1 MIDRDSRRDRSLPTF
16 VTLVVAAFLLMTIDV
31 RLAGGSVSSNIRS
44 TALSLLAPLQNLAAI
59 IVDPV
64 ADLGE
69 ALTGLATLR
78 AENQALLAE
87 VARLQAD
94 QAGTQDLQARVEV
107 LEQINDLEILDP
119 DVAQTAA
126 NVIGRPD
133 PFGPS
138 FVIDKGTDS
147 GVAVGHPVV
156 DPNGYVVG
164 KVVETAPGFAIV
176 VPITQDREAVTVLVD
191 GQVGS
196 LTSHVGTDE
205 LTLEVFDAIEPLQAG
220 DLVVTSSVSVTFPQG
235 LPVGE
240 VTADVDL
247 EGTAISAPVRL
258 FAETDTLRIVVVITW
273 PPEPGTVAT
282 TPTTLTPGPSSGTT
296 SATTPA
302 GTSGPEGGAVTT
314 TTGGG

>member
-1 MIDRDSRRDRSLPTF
+1 MIERDSRRDRALPTF

-44 TALSLLAPLQNLAAI
+44 GALSMLAPLQNLAAI
-59 IVDPV
+59 VVDPV

-87 VARLQAD
+87 VARLQAE
-94 QAGTQDLQARVEV
+94 QAGVQDLQARVEV

-119 DVAQTAA
+119 DVAQTPA

-133 PFGPS
+133 PFGPT

-164 KVVETAPGFAIV
+164 KVVEAAPGFAIV
-176 VPITQDREAVTVLVD
+176 IPITQDREAVTVLVD

-196 LTSHVGTDE
+196 LVSHVGSDE

-240 VTADVDL
+240 VTADVEL

-273 PPEPGTVAT
+273 PPEPGTAET
-282 TPTTLTPGPSSGTT
+282 TPTTLIPGSST
-296 SATTPA
+296 ATTTGEA
-302 GTSGPEGGAVTT
+302 GGVTTT

>member
-1 MIDRDSRRDRSLPTF
+1 
-16 VTLVVAAFLLMTIDV
+16 
-31 RLAGGSVSSNIRS
+31 
-44 TALSLLAPLQNLAAI
+44 
-59 IVDPV
+59 
-64 ADLGE
+64 
-69 ALTGLATLR
+69 
-78 AENQALLAE
+78 
-87 VARLQAD
+87 LQAE
-94 QAGTQDLQARVEV
+94 QAGAQDLQARVEV

-119 DVAQTAA
+119 DVAQTPA

-138 FVIDKGTDS
+138 FVIDKGTDD

-196 LTSHVGTDE
+196 LVSHVGSDE
-205 LTLEVFDAIEPLQAG
+205 LTLEVFDAIEALQAG

-258 FAETDTLRIVVVITW
+258 FAQPDTLRIVVVITW
-273 PPEPGTVAT
+273 PPEPGTVET
-282 TPTTLTPGPSSGTT
+282 TTTAVIPGTPGDT
-296 SATTPA
+296 
-302 GTSGPEGGAVTT
+302 TT

>member
-1 MIDRDSRRDRSLPTF
+1 MIDRDSRRDRALPTF
-16 VTLVVAAFLLMTIDV
+16 VTLVVASFLLMTFDV
-31 RLAGGSVSSNIRS
+31 RLAGGSVSSSIRS
-44 TALSLLAPLQNLAAI
+44 AALSVLAPLQNLAAI
-59 IVDPV
+59 VVDPV

-87 VARLQAD
+87 VARLQAE

-119 DVAQTAA
+119 DAAQTPA

-138 FVIDKGTDS
+138 FVIDKGTDD

-164 KVVETAPGFAIV
+164 KVVEAAPGFAIV

-196 LTSHVGTDE
+196 LVSHVGSDL

-220 DLVVTSSVSVTFPQG
+220 DLVVTSSVSVTYPQG

-258 FAETDTLRIVVVITW
+258 FAEPDTLRIVVVITW
-273 PPEPGTVAT
+273 PPEPGTVEST
-282 TPTTLTPGPSSGTT
+282 TTIPSSSPG
-296 SATTPA
+296 SDSTPSS
-302 GTSGPEGGAVTT
+302 SGDSGGETT
-314 TTGGG
+314 TTGDG

>member
-1 MIDRDSRRDRSLPTF
+1 
-16 VTLVVAAFLLMTIDV
+16 
-31 RLAGGSVSSNIRS
+31 
-44 TALSLLAPLQNLAAI
+44 
-59 IVDPV
+59 
-64 ADLGE
+64 
-69 ALTGLATLR
+69 
-78 AENQALLAE
+78 
-87 VARLQAD
+87 
-94 QAGTQDLQARVEV
+94 
-107 LEQINDLEILDP
+107 
-119 DVAQTAA
+119 
-126 NVIGRPD
+126 VIGRPD

-138 FVIDKGTDS
+138 FVIDKGTDD

-164 KVVETAPGFAIV
+164 KVVEAAPGFAIV

-196 LTSHVGTDE
+196 LVSHVGSDQ

-240 VTADVDL
+240 VMADVDL

-258 FAETDTLRIVVVITW
+258 FAQTDTLRMVVVITW
-273 PPEPGTVAT
+273 PPEPGTVEST
-282 TPTTLTPGPSSGTT
+282 TSTIVVGPTT
-296 SATTPA
+296 
-302 GTSGPEGGAVTT
+302 GTSTGSGSSTSGSGDSGGETT

>member
-1 MIDRDSRRDRSLPTF
+1 MIDRDSRHDRAMPTF
-16 VTLVVAAFLLMTIDV
+16 VTLVVAAFLLMTVDV
-31 RLAGGSVSSNIRS
+31 RLAGGSVSSAIRS
-44 TALSLLAPLQNLAAI
+44 SALSVLAPLQNLAAI
-59 IVDPV
+59 VVDPV

-78 AENQALLAE
+78 AQNQALLAE
-87 VARLQAD
+87 VARLQAE

-119 DVAQTAA
+119 DVAQTPA

-138 FVIDKGTDS
+138 FVIDKGTDD

-164 KVVETAPGFAIV
+164 KVVEAAPGFAIV
-176 VPITQDREAVTVLVD
+176 IPITQDREAVTVLVD

-196 LTSHVGTDE
+196 LVSHVGSDQ

-240 VTADVDL
+240 VMADVDL
-247 EGTAISAPVRL
+247 EGTAISASVRL
-258 FAETDTLRIVVVITW
+258 FAQTDTLRIVVVITW
-273 PPEPGTVAT
+273 PPEPGAVEDT
-282 TPTTLTPGPSSGTT
+282 TT
-296 SATTPA
+296 SIVIP
-302 GTSGPEGGAVTT
+302 GTSTSTDPGDDGETT

>member
-1 MIDRDSRRDRSLPTF
+1 MTDRSGRDHSLPTF
-16 VTLVVAAFLLMTIDV
+16 VTLMVAAFLLMTFDV
-31 RLAGGSVSSNIRS
+31 RMAGGSVAGGLRS
-44 TALSLLAPLQNLAAI
+44 GALRLLAPLQNLAAV
-59 IVDPV
+59 IVDPI

-87 VARLQAD
+87 VARLQGELARS
-94 QAGTQDLQARVEV
+94 QDLAARVRV
-107 LEQINDLEILDP
+107 LEQVNDLAILDP
-119 DVAQTAA
+119 DTSQTPA

-133 PFGPS
+133 PFEPS
-138 FVIDKGTDS
+138 FVIDKGTDH
-147 GVAVGHPVV
+147 GVSVGHPVV

-164 KVVETAPGFAIV
+164 KVAEVSPGFATV

-191 GQVGS
+191 GQVGTLMS
-196 LTSHVGTDE
+196 RVGSE
-205 LTLEVFDAIEPLQAG
+205 QLTLEVFDAIEGLQVG

-240 VTADVDL
+240 VTEDVDL

-258 FAETDTLRIVVVITW
+258 FAELDTLRVVVVITW
-273 PPEPGTVAT
+273 PPEPGAGAT
-282 TPTTLTPGPSSGTT
+282 TTTVLSST
-296 SATTPA
+296 STTPA
-302 GTSGPEGGAVTT
+302 ETT

>member
-1 MIDRDSRRDRSLPTF
+1 MIDRDSRRDRALPTF
-16 VTLVVAAFLLMTIDV
+16 VTLVVAAFLLMTVDV

-44 TALSLLAPLQNLAAI
+44 AALSVLAPLQNLAAI
-59 IVDPV
+59 VVDPV

-69 ALTGLATLR
+69 ALTGIATLR

-87 VARLQAD
+87 VARLQAE

-119 DVAQTAA
+119 DVAQTPA

-133 PFGPS
+133 PFGPT
-138 FVIDKGTDS
+138 FVIDKGTDD

-164 KVVETAPGFAIV
+164 KVVEVSLGFATV

-196 LTSHVGTDE
+196 LVSHVGSDQ

-240 VTADVDL
+240 VIADVDL

-258 FAETDTLRIVVVITW
+258 FAQTDTLRIVVVITW
-273 PPEPGTVAT
+273 PPEPGTPETGGAET
-282 TPTTLTPGPSSGTT
+282 TTTIIP
-296 SATTPA
+296 
-302 GTSGPEGGAVTT
+302 GTSGETGGETT

>member
-1 MIDRDSRRDRSLPTF
+1 MIDRDSRRDRALPTF
-16 VTLVVAAFLLMTIDV
+16 ITLVVAAFLLMTIDV

-59 IVDPV
+59 VVDPV

-94 QAGTQDLQARVEV
+94 QAGMQDLQARVEV

-119 DVAQTAA
+119 DVAQTPA

-138 FVIDKGTDS
+138 FVVDKGTDD

-164 KVVETAPGFAIV
+164 KVVEAAPGFAIV

-196 LTSHVGTDE
+196 LVSHVGSDE

-240 VTADVDL
+240 ITADVEL

-258 FAETDTLRIVVVITW
+258 FAEPDTLRIVVVITW
-273 PPEPGTVAT
+273 PPEPGTVVD
-282 TPTTLTPGPSSGTT
+282 
-296 SATTPA
+296 
-302 GTSGPEGGAVTT
+302 ETT
-314 TTGGG
+314 TTLPVGNATGDQPATSDAGGGTTPGG

>member
-1 MIDRDSRRDRSLPTF
+1 
-16 VTLVVAAFLLMTIDV
+16 
-31 RLAGGSVSSNIRS
+31 
-44 TALSLLAPLQNLAAI
+44 
-59 IVDPV
+59 
-64 ADLGE
+64 
-69 ALTGLATLR
+69 LTGLATLR

-87 VARLQAD
+87 VARLQAE
-94 QAGTQDLQARVEV
+94 QAGAQDLQARVEV

-119 DVAQTAA
+119 DVAQTPA

-138 FVIDKGTDS
+138 FVIDKGTDD

-196 LTSHVGTDE
+196 LVSHVGSDE
-205 LTLEVFDAIEPLQAG
+205 LTLEVFDAIEALQAG

-258 FAETDTLRIVVVITW
+258 FAQTDTLRIVVVITW
-273 PPEPGTVAT
+273 PPEPGTVET
-282 TPTTLTPGPSSGTT
+282 TTTAVIP
-296 SATTPA
+296 
-302 GTSGPEGGAVTT
+302 GTSGGTTT

>member
-1 MIDRDSRRDRSLPTF
+1 MIEREGRDRTLPTF
-16 VTLVVAAFLLMTIDV
+16 ITLLVAAFLLMTFDV
-31 RLAGGSVSSNIRS
+31 RMAEGSVAGGLRS
-44 TALSLLAPLQNLAAI
+44 AALRVLAPLQNLAAVV
-59 IVDPV
+59 VDPI

-87 VARLQAD
+87 VARLQAEL
-94 QAGTQDLQARVEV
+94 AGSQDLAARVQV
-107 LEQINDLEILDP
+107 LEQVNDLEILDP
-119 DVAQTAA
+119 DTSKTPA

-133 PFGPS
+133 PFDPS
-138 FVIDKGTDS
+138 FVIDKGTDQ

-164 KVVETAPGFAIV
+164 KVAEVSPGFATI
-176 VPITQDREAVTVLVD
+176 VPITSDRESVTVLVD

-196 LTSHVGTDE
+196 LLSHVGSDQ
-205 LTLEVFDAIEPLQAG
+205 LTLEVFDAIEALQAG

-240 VTADVDL
+240 VTEDVAL

-258 FAETDTLRIVVVITW
+258 FAELDTLRVVVVITW
-273 PPEPGTVAT
+273 PPEPGAIE
-282 TPTTLTPGPSSGTT
+282 TT
-296 SATTPA
+296 SSPATAP
-302 GTSGPEGGAVTT
+302 GGETT
-314 TTGGG
+314 TNGGE

>member
-1 MIDRDSRRDRSLPTF
+1 MIDRDSRRDRALPIF
-16 VTLVVAAFLLMTIDV
+16 VTLMVVGFLLMTVDV
-31 RLAGGSVSSNIRS
+31 RLAGGSVSSTIRS
-44 TALSLLAPLQNLAAI
+44 TALSVLAPLQNLAAI
-59 IVDPV
+59 VVDPV
-64 ADLGE
+64 ADLGDS
-69 ALTGLATLR
+69 LTGLATLR

-87 VARLQAD
+87 VARLQAA
-94 QAGTQDLQARVEV
+94 QAGMQDLQARVDV
-107 LEQINDLEILDP
+107 LEQIHDLEILDP
-119 DVAQTAA
+119 DVAQTPA

-147 GVAVGHPVV
+147 GVSVGHPVV

-164 KVVETAPGFAIV
+164 KVVEAAPGFAIV

-196 LTSHVGTDE
+196 LVSHVGSDQ

-240 VTADVDL
+240 ITEDVDL

-258 FAETDTLRIVVVITW
+258 FAQTDTLRMVVVITW
-273 PPEPGTVAT
+273 PPEPGTSEPS
-282 TPTTLTPGPSSGTT
+282 PTTVVPSNPTGSTTTGSSGT
-296 SATTPA
+296 S
-302 GTSGPEGGAVTT
+302 

>member
-1 MIDRDSRRDRSLPTF
+1 MIDRDSRRDRALPIF
-16 VTLVVAAFLLMTIDV
+16 VTLMVVGFLLMTVDV
-31 RLAGGSVSSNIRS
+31 RLAGGSVSSTIRS
-44 TALSLLAPLQNLAAI
+44 TALSVLAPLQNLAAI
-59 IVDPV
+59 VVDPV
-64 ADLGE
+64 ADLGDS
-69 ALTGLATLR
+69 LTGLATLR

-87 VARLQAD
+87 VARLQAA
-94 QAGTQDLQARVEV
+94 QAGMQDLQARVDV
-107 LEQINDLEILDP
+107 LEQIHDLEILDP
-119 DVAQTAA
+119 DVAQTPA

-147 GVAVGHPVV
+147 GVSVGHPVV

-164 KVVETAPGFAIV
+164 KVVEAAPGFAIV

-196 LTSHVGTDE
+196 LVSHVGSDQ

-240 VTADVDL
+240 ISEDVDL
-247 EGTAISAPVRL
+247 EGTAISAPVKL
-258 FAETDTLRIVVVITW
+258 FAQTDTLRMVVVITW
-273 PPEPGTVAT
+273 PPEPGAGEPSLTTVVPSSPTGST
-282 TPTTLTPGPSSGTT
+282 TTGSSGT
-296 SATTPA
+296 S
-302 GTSGPEGGAVTT
+302 

>member
-1 MIDRDSRRDRSLPTF
+1 MIDRDSRRDRALPTF
-16 VTLVVAAFLLMTIDV
+16 ITLVVAAFLLMTIDV

-44 TALSLLAPLQNLAAI
+44 TALSFLAPLQNLAAI
-59 IVDPV
+59 VVDPV

-69 ALTGLATLR
+69 ALTGLATIR

-94 QAGTQDLQARVEV
+94 QAGMQDLQARVEV

-119 DVAQTAA
+119 DVAQTPA

-138 FVIDKGTDS
+138 FVVDKGTDD

-164 KVVETAPGFAIV
+164 KVVEAAPGFAIV

-196 LTSHVGTDE
+196 LVSHVGSDE

-240 VTADVDL
+240 IMTDVEL

-258 FAETDTLRIVVVITW
+258 FAEPDTLRMVVVITW
-273 PPEPGTVAT
+273 PPEPGT
-282 TPTTLTPGPSSGTT
+282 
-296 SATTPA
+296 
-302 GTSGPEGGAVTT
+302 AVDTT
-314 TTGGG
+314 TTTLLTGDPTGSEPATSVPAGGTTPGG

>member
-1 MIDRDSRRDRSLPTF
+1 MIDRDSRRDRALPTF
-16 VTLVVAAFLLMTIDV
+16 ITLVVAAFLLMTIDV

-44 TALSLLAPLQNLAAI
+44 TALSFLAPLQNLAAI
-59 IVDPV
+59 VVDPV

-69 ALTGLATLR
+69 ALTGLATIR

-94 QAGTQDLQARVEV
+94 QAGMQDLQARVEV

-119 DVAQTAA
+119 DVAQTPA

-138 FVIDKGTDS
+138 FVVDKGTDD

-164 KVVETAPGFAIV
+164 KVVEAAPGFAIV

-196 LTSHVGTDE
+196 LVSHVGSDQ

-240 VTADVDL
+240 IMTDVEL

-258 FAETDTLRIVVVITW
+258 FAEPDTLRIVVIITW
-273 PPEPGTVAT
+273 PPEPGT
-282 TPTTLTPGPSSGTT
+282 
-296 SATTPA
+296 
-302 GTSGPEGGAVTT
+302 AVDTT
-314 TTGGG
+314 TTTLLTGDPTGSEPATSVPAGGTTPGG

>member
-1 MIDRDSRRDRSLPTF
+1 MIDRDSRHDRAMPTF
-16 VTLVVAAFLLMTIDV
+16 VTLVVAAILLMTVDV
-31 RLAGGSVSSNIRS
+31 RLAGGSVSSAIRS
-44 TALSLLAPLQNLAAI
+44 SALSVLAPLQNLAAI
-59 IVDPV
+59 VVDPV

-78 AENQALLAE
+78 AQNQALLAE
-87 VARLQAD
+87 VARLQAE

-119 DVAQTAA
+119 DVAQTPA

-138 FVIDKGTDS
+138 FVIDKGTDD

-164 KVVETAPGFAIV
+164 KVVEAAPGFAIV
-176 VPITQDREAVTVLVD
+176 IPITQDREAVTVLVD

-196 LTSHVGTDE
+196 LVSHVGSDQ

-240 VTADVDL
+240 VMADVDL
-247 EGTAISAPVRL
+247 EGTAISASVRL
-258 FAETDTLRIVVVITW
+258 FAQTDTLRIVVVITW
-273 PPEPGTVAT
+273 PPEPGAAEDT
-282 TPTTLTPGPSSGTT
+282 TT
-296 SATTPA
+296 SIVIP
-302 GTSGPEGGAVTT
+302 GTSTGSGSTNPGDDGETT

>member
-1 MIDRDSRRDRSLPTF
+1 MIDRDSRRDRALPTF
-16 VTLVVAAFLLMTIDV
+16 VTLVVAAFLLMTVDV

-44 TALSLLAPLQNLAAI
+44 AALSVLAPLQNLAAI
-59 IVDPV
+59 VVDPV

-87 VARLQAD
+87 VARLQAE
-94 QAGTQDLQARVEV
+94 QAGAQDLQARVEV

-119 DVAQTAA
+119 DVAQTPA

-138 FVIDKGTDS
+138 FVIDKGTDD

-164 KVVETAPGFAIV
+164 KVVETAPAFAIV
-176 VPITQDREAVTVLVD
+176 IPITQDREAVTVLVD

-196 LTSHVGTDE
+196 LVSHVGSDE
-205 LTLEVFDAIEPLQAG
+205 LTLEVFDAIEALQAG

-258 FAETDTLRIVVVITW
+258 FAQTDTLRVVMVITW
-273 PPEPGTVAT
+273 PPEPGTPESGRGET
-282 TPTTLTPGPSSGTT
+282 TTTAVIPGAS
-296 SATTPA
+296 
-302 GTSGPEGGAVTT
+302 GGATT

>member
-1 MIDRDSRRDRSLPTF
+1 MIDRDSRRDRALPIF
-16 VTLVVAAFLLMTIDV
+16 VTLMVVGFLLMTVDV
-31 RLAGGSVSSNIRS
+31 RLAGGSVSSTIRS
-44 TALSLLAPLQNLAAI
+44 TALSVLAPLQNLAAI
-59 IVDPV
+59 VVDPV
-64 ADLGE
+64 ADLGDS
-69 ALTGLATLR
+69 LTGLATLR

-87 VARLQAD
+87 VARLQAA
-94 QAGTQDLQARVEV
+94 QAGMQDLQARVDV
-107 LEQINDLEILDP
+107 LEQIHDLEILDP
-119 DVAQTAA
+119 DVAQTPA

-147 GVAVGHPVV
+147 GVSVGHPVV

-164 KVVETAPGFAIV
+164 KVVEAAPGFAIV

-196 LTSHVGTDE
+196 LVSHVGSDQ

-240 VTADVDL
+240 ITEDVDL
-247 EGTAISAPVRL
+247 EGTAISAPVKL
-258 FAETDTLRIVVVITW
+258 FAQTDTLRMVVVITW
-273 PPEPGTVAT
+273 PPEPGTGEPS
-282 TPTTLTPGPSSGTT
+282 PTTVVPSNPTGSTTTGSSGT
-296 SATTPA
+296 S
-302 GTSGPEGGAVTT
+302 

>member
-1 MIDRDSRRDRSLPTF
+1 MIDRDSRRDRALPTF
-16 VTLVVAAFLLMTIDV
+16 ITLVVAAFLLMTIDV

-44 TALSLLAPLQNLAAI
+44 TALSFLAPLQNLAAI
-59 IVDPV
+59 VVDPV

-69 ALTGLATLR
+69 ALTGLATIR

-94 QAGTQDLQARVEV
+94 QAGMQDLQARVEV

-119 DVAQTAA
+119 DVAQTPA

-138 FVIDKGTDS
+138 FVVDKGTDD

-164 KVVETAPGFAIV
+164 KVVEAAPGFAIV

-196 LTSHVGTDE
+196 LVSHVGSDE

-240 VTADVDL
+240 IMTDVEL

-258 FAETDTLRIVVVITW
+258 FAEPDTLRIVVVITW
-273 PPEPGTVAT
+273 PPEPGTA
-282 TPTTLTPGPSSGTT
+282 
-296 SATTPA
+296 AD
-302 GTSGPEGGAVTT
+302 TT
-314 TTGGG
+314 TTTLLAGDPTGSIPATSTPGGGTTPGG

>member
-1 MIDRDSRRDRSLPTF
+1 M
-16 VTLVVAAFLLMTIDV
+16 
-31 RLAGGSVSSNIRS
+31 RL
-44 TALSLLAPLQNLAAI
+44 
-59 IVDPV
+59 
-64 ADLGE
+64 
-69 ALTGLATLR
+69 LTGLATLR

-87 VARLQAD
+87 VARLQAE
-94 QAGTQDLQARVEV
+94 QAGTQDLQARVAV

-119 DVAQTAA
+119 DVAQIAA

-133 PFGPS
+133 PFGPELRHRQ
-138 FVIDKGTDS
+138 GNRR

-164 KVVETAPGFAIV
+164 KVVEAAPAFATV

-196 LTSHVGTDE
+196 LVSHVGSDQ

-240 VTADVDL
+240 VIEDVEL

-258 FAETDTLRIVVVITW
+258 FAQTDTCGSW
-273 PPEPGTVAT
+273 
-282 TPTTLTPGPSSGTT
+282 S
-296 SATTPA
+296 
-302 GTSGPEGGAVTT
+302 
-314 TTGGG
+314 